1 MKHFLFIVTLM
12 VAFLGN
18 AQLCKADTS
27 EDPTKQGV
35 ITTPPAG
42 EERHYYLDLLNYDP
56 YDNNWG
62 YLSENHVD
70 MTLVFAANNE
80 VYMRCPLGRNI
91 FPAWIK
97 GTLSADGKTL
107 TVKNGQTVYHAPN
120 HDVDYIFV
128 KSDTEGKGG
137 ENNGSSDLYD
147 GDIVFN
153 IDQATGVITP
163 VTTIECPDVAI
174 VNKMDVGEMFQQGRY
189 VKYTPVE
196 TIDKNVTFYKM
207 SYYDVDALQQK
218 EASVKVSVE
227 DGGKA
232 VYFKGLYPKY
242 PQTWIKAEIL
252 KADGIYW
259 VAINVLDYDKSSDYP
274 YFTLCYDRQPEE
286 SKTLMT
292 FPIKYNEA
300 DGTYTF
306 HHDTQTM
313 AAGFILEG
321 QNELTTLGIY
331 KNITLT
337 PTTQSKARPVAPKT
351 YSYMGADGMVPCY
364 EPGDKESEFKF
375 LVDKKDTEGNVLN
388 EDNLR
393 IRIYTDDKQ
402 YTFTR
407 AEYPRLKEESIT
419 DIPFS
424 YNDNNHILTGS
435 EGKRYIYFK
444 TASAPKSTIGVELVY
459 TVDGE
464 EFVSDRL
471 VYDIATGKDTVVT
484 GISATKGNLQV
495 KAIEY
500 YDLSGRRMP
509 NAEKGVSI
517 KLTRYADGSV
527 KAMKMVK

>member
-1 MKHFLFIVTLM
+1 MKHLLFIVTLM

-56 YDNNWG
+56 YDNGWS

-80 VYMRCPLGRNI
+80 VYMRCPLGRYL

-137 ENNGSSDLYD
+137 ENKGSSDLYD

-153 IDQATGVITP
+153 IDLATGVITP
-163 VTTIECPDVAI
+163 VTTKECPDVAI

-196 TIDKNVTFYKM
+196 TIDKNLAYYKM
-207 SYYDVDALQQK
+207 SYYDVNALQQK

-227 DGGKA
+227 GEGST

-242 PQTWIKAEIL
+242 PQAWVKAEDL
-252 KADGIYW
+252 NGDGIYW
-259 VAINVLDYDKSSDYP
+259 VALEVLDYDKYSDYP
-274 YFTLCYDRQPEE
+274 YYTLCYDMLPEGAIARA
-286 SKTLMT
+286 S
-292 FPIKYNEA
+292 FPIKYNKA

-313 AAGFILEG
+313 AAGFIQSG

-331 KNITLT
+331 KNITIT
-337 PTTQSKARPVAPKT
+337 PTTQSKARPVAPKVYT
-351 YSYMGADGMVPCY
+351 YNGADGVVPCY
-364 EPGDKESEFKF
+364 VPGEKESEFKF

-393 IRIYTDDKQ
+393 IRIYTDGSQ

-424 YNDNNHILTGS
+424 YNDNNHIVTGS

-459 TVDGE
+459 IVDGE